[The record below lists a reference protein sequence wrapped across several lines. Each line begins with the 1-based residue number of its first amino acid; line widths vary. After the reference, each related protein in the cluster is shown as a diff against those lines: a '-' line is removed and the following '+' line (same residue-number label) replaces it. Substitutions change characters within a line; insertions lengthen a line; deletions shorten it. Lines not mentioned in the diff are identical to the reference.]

1 MSIVL
6 TVCVKVFRQTFYLI
20 VSVLVA
26 ISMAAVTLLWANIPL
41 LIDMLS
47 TDSTSLVFTLSF
59 AGKLLWGAP
68 QSMGGLAVTLVLLNS
83 ILLGMIVSM
92 TWYAWQIKKR
102 QGISKSLVGATG
114 GGVLAALLG
123 IGCIACGPL
132 LLGSIF
138 ALVGAGGVLLLLPL
152 HGAELGVV
160 AFFLL
165 LYALYSVQ
173 KVIAAPLVCAVT
185 ED

>member
-1 MSIVL
+1 MQGF
-6 TVCVKVFRQTFYLI
+6 VKVFRRPLYVVVSSLLI
-20 VSVLVA
+20 VTLSVT
-26 ISMAAVTLLWANIPL
+26 ILLWSN
-41 LIDMLS
+41 
-47 TDSTSLVFTLSF
+47 TSLLWSFWANESISSGQTL
-59 AGKLLWGAP
+59 ALAWQLLLGAP
-68 QSMGGLAVTLVLLNS
+68 DNMGGLAVGLILVNS
-83 ILLGMIVSM
+83 TLLGIITSM

-138 ALVGAGGVLLLLPL
+138 ALVGAGGILLLLPL
-152 HGAELGVV
+152 HGAELGVI

-173 KVIAAPLVCAVT
+173 KVIAAPAVCAVT